1 MQVEEPFG
9 GKVFGA
15 GLTAAGPDDD
25 GRSRIEVGDQADGPI
40 YGIELTNDG
49 LVSFGGGLPITD
61 VRGRVVGAAL

>member
-1 MQVEEPFG
+1 M
-9 GKVFGA
+9 
-15 GLTAAGPDDD
+15 AGPA
-25 GRSRIEVGDQADGPI
+25 SRLAIRPGGPI